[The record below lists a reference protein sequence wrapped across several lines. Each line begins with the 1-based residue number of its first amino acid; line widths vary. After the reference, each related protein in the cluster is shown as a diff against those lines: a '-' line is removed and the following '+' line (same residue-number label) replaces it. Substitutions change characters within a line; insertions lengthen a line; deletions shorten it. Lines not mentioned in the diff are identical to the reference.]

1 MALDSESKFVH
12 INILVVFSSSLFR
25 TDSMSEKSKN
35 KMNTFLVYIRGWIVM
50 QTQGKLLENVKQ
62 IRAANEFILD
72 LCLRYLL

>member
-72 LCLRYLL
+72 LCLRCLL